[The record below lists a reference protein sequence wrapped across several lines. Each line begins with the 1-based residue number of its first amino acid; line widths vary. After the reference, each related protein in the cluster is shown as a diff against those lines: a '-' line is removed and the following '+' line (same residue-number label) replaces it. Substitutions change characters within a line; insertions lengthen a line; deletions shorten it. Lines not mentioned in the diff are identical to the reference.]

1 MAIILQCPVCR
12 NPLLNSA
19 DGYQCSNNHT
29 FDASREGYV
38 NLLLAHKKNSKEP
51 GDNKEMIRSRR
62 RFLDLGLY
70 NGISDG
76 INEAVAGN
84 LPGPENDRD
93 FNILDAGCGEG
104 FYLKRLKEFL
114 AQRPGTR
121 VPVQYYG
128 VDISKFAVRQ
138 AARRDRTM
146 DWFVAGIKDLPFAQS
161 SLDMVLNV
169 FSPADLPEFS
179 RVLRETGGLLIVSP
193 GPRHLNGLREVI
205 YPNAREHAPSTITE
219 EAKQLFSLSTETRTN
234 YQIELTVRE
243 AITDLLA
250 MTPYFWNIDLKTKAR
265 VEALDRLSLDVDV
278 EIRVFKK
285 RRPEAIPQAHAAK
298 PEA

>member
-1 MAIILQCPVCR
+1 MTIILQCPVCR

-29 FDASREGYV
+29 FDAAREGYV
-38 NLLLAHKKNSKEP
+38 NVLLAHKKNSKEP

-70 NGISDG
+70 DRISDG
-76 INEAVAGN
+76 INEAVVGT
-84 LPGPENDRD
+84 LPEPGKERA

-104 FYLKRLKEFL
+104 FYLKRLKAYL
-114 AQRPGTR
+114 AQRPGNP
-121 VPVQYYG
+121 VPVEYYG

-138 AARRDRTM
+138 ATQRDRTM
-146 DWFVAGIKDLPFAQS
+146 NWFVASVFDLPFAQS

-169 FSPADLPEFS
+169 FSPADFPEFS
-179 RVLRETGGLLIVSP
+179 RVLKEARALLVVTP
-193 GPRHLNGLREVI
+193 GPRHLNGLRGII
-205 YPNAREHAPSTITE
+205 YPNAREHAPSTISE
-219 EAKQLFSLSTETRTN
+219 EAKKLFSLSSETRIN
-234 YQIELTVRE
+234 YTLELQSRE
-243 AITDLLA
+243 TIMDLLA

-265 VEALDRLSLDVDV
+265 VEALERLFLDVDV

-285 RRPEAIPQAHAAK
+285 RTG
-298 PEA
+298 